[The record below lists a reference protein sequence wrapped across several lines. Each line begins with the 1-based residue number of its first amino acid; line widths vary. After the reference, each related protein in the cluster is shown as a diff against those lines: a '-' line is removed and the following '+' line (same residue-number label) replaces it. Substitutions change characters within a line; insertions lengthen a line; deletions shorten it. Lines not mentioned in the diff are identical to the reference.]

1 MDLNVFVEQET
12 TNQKKNLKTMGNFK
26 ILSITSNKF
35 QALL

>member
-12 TNQKKNLKTMGNFK
+12 TNQKNFKTMGNFK